1 MMNVLFSILIQPTAP
16 ILEVRLT
23 AELAYLFANSAPQF
37 SEKNYGRCPKSDK
50 VVTVNSLMQEPIFA

>member
-1 MMNVLFSILIQPTAP
+1 MPSPEAKCDNPGHDERAVFDFDTADPP

-37 SEKNYGRCPKSDK
+37 SEKN
-50 VVTVNSLMQEPIFA
+50 

>member
-37 SEKNYGRCPKSDK
+37 SEKN
-50 VVTVNSLMQEPIFA
+50 